1 MAQETIVSNRAG
13 PATAMEAAA
22 GIRGVWWR
30 RLLFV
35 PTIGLLLLLAIV
47 PLVFSLGVSLFNYSI
62 GSKPIWVGLNNYI
75 NMFTDPQF
83 WLATRVTVQ
92 FTIAAVFIEVVL
104 GILFGFVMNQRF
116 TGMGVIRLIVFL
128 PMMLAP
134 LVVGLFWR
142 FMFDQ
147 TFGIVDYLLTW
158 IGLPTIPWLID
169 PFWARVAVVVVD
181 VWQWTP
187 FVTLLVLAGLGT
199 VPTDLLEAATL
210 DRASNWMKFRQIY
223 WPYLRFPL
231 LLALLF
237 RSIDT
242 LKMFDVPFILTGGG
256 PGNYTSTLSILGYR
270 QQIMFF
276 NVGMAAAISWVVVI
290 IINIVTNILV
300 KLITPTKVE
309 KVHTGL

>member
-1 MAQETIVSNRAG
+1 MTQQAVVSGKEG
-13 PATAMEAAA
+13 PATAVEAAA
-22 GIRGVWWR
+22 GLRDVWWR

-47 PLVFSLGVSLFNYSI
+47 PLIFSLGVSLFNYSI
-62 GSKPIWVGLNNYI
+62 GSKPIWLGLGNYI

-83 WLATRVTVQ
+83 WLATKVTVQ
-92 FTIAAVFIEVVL
+92 FTVVAVSIEVVL
-104 GILFGFVMNQRF
+104 GILLGFVMNQRF
-116 TGMGVIRLIVFL
+116 TGMGIIRLIVFL

-147 TFGIVDYLLTW
+147 TFGVINYLLTE
-158 IGLPTIPWLID
+158 IGLPAIPWLID
-169 PFWARVAVVVVD
+169 IQWARVAVVIVD

-187 FVTLLVLAGLGT
+187 FVTLLILAGLGT
-199 VPTDLLEAATL
+199 VPDELLEAATL

-242 LKMFDVPFILTGGG
+242 LKMFDAPFILTGGG

-270 QQIMFF
+270 YQIMFF
-276 NVGMAAAISWVVVI
+276 SVGMAAAISWVVVI
-290 IINIVTNILV
+290 IINIVTNVLV

-309 KVHTGL
+309 QIHTGL

>member
-1 MAQETIVSNRAG
+1 MTQQAVVSGKEG
-13 PATAMEAAA
+13 PATAVEAAA
-22 GIRGVWWR
+22 GLQDVWWR

-47 PLVFSLGVSLFNYSI
+47 PLTFSLGVSLFNYSI
-62 GSKPIWVGLNNYI
+62 GSKPIWVGLGNYI

-83 WLATRVTVQ
+83 WLATKVTVQ
-92 FTIAAVFIEVVL
+92 FTVAAVSIEVVL
-104 GILFGFVMNQRF
+104 GILLGFVMNQRF
-116 TGMGVIRLIVFL
+116 TGMGIIRLIVFL

-147 TFGIVDYLLTW
+147 TFGIIDYALTQ
-158 IGLPTIPWLID
+158 IGLPTIPWLIH
-169 PFWARVAVVVVD
+169 PFWARAAVVVVD

-187 FVTLLVLAGLGT
+187 FVTLLILAGLGT
-199 VPTDLLEAATL
+199 VPDELLEAATL

-242 LKMFDVPFILTGGG
+242 LKMFDSPFILTGGG
-256 PGNYTSTLSILGYR
+256 PGNFTSTLSILGYR
-270 QQIMFF
+270 YQIMFF
-276 NVGMAAAISWVVVI
+276 SVGMAAAISWVVVI
-290 IINIVTNILV
+290 IITIVTNVLV
-300 KLITPTKVE
+300 RLITPTKVAQ
-309 KVHTGL
+309 VHTGL

>member
-1 MAQETIVSNRAG
+1 MAQEAMVSKRDG

-22 GIRGVWWR
+22 GFRGVWWR

-35 PTIGLLLLLAIV
+35 PTFGLLLLLAIV
-47 PLVFSLGVSLFNYSI
+47 PLIFSLGISLFNYSI
-62 GSKPIWVGLNNYI
+62 GSKPIWVGLGNYL

-92 FTIAAVFIEVVL
+92 FTIAAVSIEVVL

-116 TGMGVIRLIVFL
+116 TGMGIIRLIVFL

-147 TFGIVDYLLTW
+147 TFGIVDYLLTQ
-158 IGLPTIPWLID
+158 IGLPAIPWLID

-242 LKMFDVPFILTGGG
+242 LKMFDSPFILTGGG

-270 QQIMFF
+270 HQIMFF

-300 KLITPTKVE
+300 KLITPAKVGQ
-309 KVHTGL
+309 VHTGL

>member
-1 MAQETIVSNRAG
+1 MTQQAVVSGKEG
-13 PATAMEAAA
+13 PATAVEAAA
-22 GIRGVWWR
+22 GLQDVWWR

-47 PLVFSLGVSLFNYSI
+47 PLIFSLGVSLFNYSI
-62 GSKPIWVGLNNYI
+62 GSKPIWVGLGNYI

-83 WLATRVTVQ
+83 WLATKVTVQ
-92 FTIAAVFIEVVL
+92 FTVAAVSIEVVL
-104 GILFGFVMNQRF
+104 GILLGFVMNQRF
-116 TGMGVIRLIVFL
+116 TGMGIIRLIVFL

-147 TFGIVDYLLTW
+147 TFGIIDYALTQ
-158 IGLPTIPWLID
+158 IGLPTIPWLIH
-169 PFWARVAVVVVD
+169 PFWARAAVVVVD

-187 FVTLLVLAGLGT
+187 FVTLLILAGLGT
-199 VPTDLLEAATL
+199 VPDELLEAATL

-242 LKMFDVPFILTGGG
+242 LKMFDSPFILTGGG
-256 PGNYTSTLSILGYR
+256 PGNFSSTLSILGYR
-270 QQIMFF
+270 YQIMFF
-276 NVGMAAAISWVVVI
+276 SVGMAAAISWVVVI

-300 KLITPTKVE
+300 RLITPTKVE
-309 KVHTGL
+309 QVHTGL

>member
-1 MAQETIVSNRAG
+1 MAQEAMVSKRDG

-22 GIRGVWWR
+22 GFRGVWWR

-35 PTIGLLLLLAIV
+35 PTFGLLLLLAIV
-47 PLVFSLGVSLFNYSI
+47 PLIFSLGISLFNYSI
-62 GSKPIWVGLNNYI
+62 GSKPVWVGLGNYL

-92 FTIAAVFIEVVL
+92 FTIAAVSIEVVL

-116 TGMGVIRLIVFL
+116 TGMGIIRLIVFL

-147 TFGIVDYLLTW
+147 TFGIVDYLLTQ
-158 IGLPTIPWLID
+158 IGLPAIPWLID

-242 LKMFDVPFILTGGG
+242 LKMFDSPFILTGGG

-270 QQIMFF
+270 HQIMFF

-300 KLITPTKVE
+300 KLITPAKVGQ
-309 KVHTGL
+309 VHTGL

>member
-1 MAQETIVSNRAG
+1 MAQEAMVSKRDG

-22 GIRGVWWR
+22 GFRGVWWR

-35 PTIGLLLLLAIV
+35 PTFGLLLLLAIV
-47 PLVFSLGVSLFNYSI
+47 PLIFSLGISLFNYSI
-62 GSKPIWVGLNNYI
+62 GSKPVWVGLGNYL

-92 FTIAAVFIEVVL
+92 FTIAAVSIEVVL

-116 TGMGVIRLIVFL
+116 TGMGIIRLIVFL

-147 TFGIVDYLLTW
+147 TFGIVDYLLTQ
-158 IGLPTIPWLID
+158 IGLPAIPWLID

>member
-1 MAQETIVSNRAG
+1 MGQDVIVSKKER
-13 PATAMEAAA
+13 PATAVEAAA
-22 GIRGVWWR
+22 GLRDLWWR
-30 RLLFV
+30 RLLFG
-35 PTIGLLLLLAIV
+35 PTIGLLLLLSIV
-47 PLVFSLGVSLFNYSI
+47 PLLFSLGISLFNYSV
-62 GSKPIWVGLNNYI
+62 GARPIWLGLGNYA

-83 WLATRVTVQ
+83 WLATKVTVQ
-92 FTIAAVFIEVVL
+92 FTVAAVSIEVVL
-104 GILFGFVMNQRF
+104 GILLGFVMNQRF
-116 TGMGVIRLIVFL
+116 TGMGIVRLIVFL

-134 LVVGLFWR
+134 FVVGLFWR

-147 TFGIVDYLLTW
+147 TFGVIDYLLTRV
-158 IGLPTIPWLID
+158 GLPSIPWLIS
-169 PFWARVAVVVVD
+169 PLWARVAVVIVD

-242 LKMFDVPFILTGGG
+242 LKMFDAPFILTGGG
-256 PGNYTSTLSILGYR
+256 PGNFTTTLSILGYR
-270 QQIMFF
+270 YQIMFF
-276 NVGMAAAISWVVVI
+276 SVGMAAAISWVVVI
-290 IINIVTNILV
+290 IINIVTNVLV
-300 KLITPTKVE
+300 RLITPTKVE
-309 KVHTGL
+309 QVHTGL

>member
-1 MAQETIVSNRAG
+1 MTQQAVVSGKEG
-13 PATAMEAAA
+13 PATAVEAAA
-22 GIRGVWWR
+22 GLQDVWWR

-47 PLVFSLGVSLFNYSI
+47 PLIFSLGISLFNYSL
-62 GSKPIWVGLNNYI
+62 GSKPIWLGLGNYI

-83 WLATRVTVQ
+83 WLATKVTVQ
-92 FTIAAVFIEVVL
+92 FTVAAVSIEVVL
-104 GILFGFVMNQRF
+104 GVLLGFVMNQRF
-116 TGMGVIRLIVFL
+116 TGMGIIRLIVFL

-147 TFGIVDYLLTW
+147 TFGVINYLLTE
-158 IGLPTIPWLID
+158 IGLPAIPWLID
-169 PFWARVAVVVVD
+169 IKWARVAVVIVD
-181 VWQWTP
+181 MWQWTP

-199 VPTDLLEAATL
+199 VPDELLEAATL
-210 DRASNWMKFRQIY
+210 DRASNWIKFRQIY

-242 LKMFDVPFILTGGG
+242 LKMFDSPFILTGGG

-270 QQIMFF
+270 YQIMFF
-276 NVGMAAAISWVVVI
+276 SVGMAAAISWVVVI
-290 IINIVTNILV
+290 IITIVANVLV

-309 KVHTGL
+309 QVHTGL

>member
-1 MAQETIVSNRAG
+1 MAQEAMVSKRDG

-22 GIRGVWWR
+22 GFQDVWWR

-47 PLVFSLGVSLFNYSI
+47 PLIFSLGISLFNYSI
-62 GSKPIWVGLNNYI
+62 GSKPVWVGLGNYL

-92 FTIAAVFIEVVL
+92 FTIAAVSIEVVL

-116 TGMGVIRLIVFL
+116 TGMGIIRLIVFL

-147 TFGIVDYLLTW
+147 TFGIVDYLLTQ
-158 IGLPTIPWLID
+158 IGLPAIPWLID

-242 LKMFDVPFILTGGG
+242 LKMFDSPFILTGGG

-270 QQIMFF
+270 HQIMFF

-300 KLITPTKVE
+300 KLITPAKVGQ
-309 KVHTGL
+309 VHTGL

>member
-1 MAQETIVSNRAG
+1 MSQEAIVSKREG
-13 PATAMEAAA
+13 PATAVEAAA
-22 GIRGVWWR
+22 GLSDAWWR
-30 RLLFV
+30 RLLFL
-35 PTIGLLLLLAIV
+35 PTIGLLLLLSIV
-47 PLVFSLGVSLFNYSI
+47 PLLFSLGVSLFTYSL
-62 GSKPIWVGLNNYI
+62 GSKPIWVGLRNYGH
-75 NMFTDPQF
+75 MFTDPQF
-83 WLATRVTVQ
+83 WMATKVTLE
-92 FTIAAVFIEVVL
+92 FTVATVTIEVVL
-104 GILFGFVMNQRF
+104 GILLGFVLNQRF
-116 TGMGVIRLIVFL
+116 KGVGIVRLIVFL

-147 TFGIVDYLLTW
+147 TFGIINYGLSK
-158 IGLPTIPWLID
+158 IGLSAIPWLIH
-169 PFWARVAVVVVD
+169 PLWARVAVVVVD

-210 DRASNWMKFRQIY
+210 DRASNWLKFRQIY

-242 LKMFDVPFILTGGG
+242 LKLFDNPFILTGGG

-270 QQIMFF
+270 YQIMFF
-276 NVGMAAAISWVVVI
+276 NVGTAAAISWVLVI
-290 IINIVTNILV
+290 IINIVVNILIRM
-300 KLITPTKVE
+300 ITPAKVE

>member
-1 MAQETIVSNRAG
+1 MAQEAIVGEREG
-13 PATAMEAAA
+13 PATAVEAAA
-22 GIRGVWWR
+22 GLKDLWWR
-30 RLLFV
+30 RLLFA

-47 PLVFSLGVSLFNYSI
+47 PLMFSLGVSLFNYSLGSRAIWI
-62 GSKPIWVGLNNYI
+62 GLGNYI

-92 FTIAAVFIEVVL
+92 FTIAAVSIEVVL
-104 GILFGFVMNQRF
+104 GILLGFVLNQRF

-134 LVVGLFWR
+134 FCIGLFWR

-147 TFGIVDYLLTW
+147 TFGIVDYALTRV
-158 IGLPTIPWLID
+158 GLPAIPWLAH
-169 PFWARVAVVVVD
+169 PFWSQVAVVVVD

-187 FVTLLVLAGLGT
+187 FVALLVLAGLGT
-199 VPTDLLEAATL
+199 IPTELQEAATL
-210 DRASNWMKFRQIY
+210 DRASTWLKFRQIY

-242 LKMFDVPFILTGGG
+242 LKLFDSPFILTGGG
-256 PGNYTSTLSILGYR
+256 PGNFTSTLSILGYR
-270 QQIMFF
+270 HQIMFF
-276 NVGMAAAISWVVVI
+276 NIGMAAALSWVLVI
-290 IINIVTNILV
+290 IISIVTNILV
-300 KLITPTKVE
+300 RLITPTRAE
-309 KVHTGL
+309 QIPTGL

>member
-1 MAQETIVSNRAG
+1 MAQEAVVIREEG
-13 PATAMEAAA
+13 PGTAVEAAA
-22 GIRGVWWR
+22 GLRDVWWR

-47 PLVFSLGVSLFNYSI
+47 PLIFSLGISLFNYSL
-62 GSKPIWVGLNNYI
+62 GGKPIWVGLGNYI
-75 NMFTDPQF
+75 SMFTDPQF
-83 WLATRVTVQ
+83 WLATKVTVQ
-92 FTIAAVFIEVVL
+92 FTVVAVSIEVVL
-104 GILFGFVMNQRF
+104 GILLGFVMNQRF
-116 TGMGVIRLIVFL
+116 TGMGIIRLIVFL

-134 LVVGLFWR
+134 FVVGLFWR

-147 TFGIVDYLLTW
+147 TFGIIDYVLTQT
-158 IGLPTIPWLID
+158 GLPSIPWLIH
-169 PFWARVAVVVVD
+169 PLWARVAVVIVD

-187 FVTLLVLAGLGT
+187 FVTLLILAGLGT
-199 VPTDLLEAATL
+199 VPDELLEAATL

-242 LKMFDVPFILTGGG
+242 LKMFDSPFILTGGG
-256 PGNYTSTLSILGYR
+256 PGNFSSTLSILGYR
-270 QQIMFF
+270 YQIMFF
-276 NVGMAAAISWVVVI
+276 SVGMAAAISWVVVI

-300 KLITPTKVE
+300 RLITPTKVE
-309 KVHTGL
+309 QVHAGL

>member
-1 MAQETIVSNRAG
+1 MTQQPVVSEKEG
-13 PATAMEAAA
+13 PATAVEAAA
-22 GIRGVWWR
+22 GLQDVWWR

-47 PLVFSLGVSLFNYSI
+47 PLIFSLGVSLFNYSI
-62 GSKPIWVGLNNYI
+62 GSKPIWLGLGNYA

-83 WLATRVTVQ
+83 WLATKVTVQ
-92 FTIAAVFIEVVL
+92 FTVVSVSIEVVL
-104 GILFGFVMNQRF
+104 GILLGFVMNQRF
-116 TGMGVIRLIVFL
+116 TGMGVLRLIVFL

-134 LVVGLFWR
+134 FVVGLFWR

-147 TFGIVDYLLTW
+147 TFGIVDYLLMQ
-158 IGLPTIPWLID
+158 IGLPAIPWLIH
-169 PFWARVAVVVVD
+169 PFWARVAVVIVD

-187 FVTLLVLAGLGT
+187 FVTLLILAGLGT
-199 VPTDLLEAATL
+199 VPADLLEAATL

-242 LKMFDVPFILTGGG
+242 LKMFDAPFILTGGG
-256 PGNYTSTLSILGYR
+256 PGNLTTTLSILGYR
-270 QQIMFF
+270 FQIMFF
-276 NVGMAAAISWVVVI
+276 SVGMAAAISWVVVI
-290 IINIVTNILV
+290 IINIVTNVLV
-300 KLITPTKVE
+300 RLITPTKVE
-309 KVHTGL
+309 HVHTGL